1 MTLEQN
7 NGAEHVFHVAE
18 VQKDVEKGGVMGY
31 SSGTGEKRAFSLS
44 HSKALVQS
52 SSKSVATYWN

>member
-18 VQKDVEKGGVMGY
+18 VQKDVEKGGGH
-31 SSGTGEKRAFSLS
+31 GIQQWNWREKSLF
-44 HSKALVQS
+44 L
-52 SSKSVATYWN
+52 KSQ